1 MTRYQVDQLETP
13 ADPHDP
19 DLAALLTV
27 EHAVS
32 VQAWGHQDFHD
43 TPQEHWARVSHQSDS
58 RYVDLVVRDDGVAGY
73 ALVELPRA
81 GNAHLGYVEL
91 GVAAGLRGRGIGS
104 ALFDAGVDL
113 VRQDGRDTLFI
124 CTDQRSEPA
133 PGPGTLAPSTGAG
146 LVSTDDPGVRFLR
159 RRGLTLEQVDRYS
172 VLQVPLDPDVLAGH
186 LSAAQAVASADYDLV
201 TWQDPCPDERVDD
214 FAALVQAMSTDAP
227 VGGLDWRED
236 PWDAARVR
244 RAEGKRADAG
254 QQLLTTGAVH
264 RRSSRLVAF
273 TSFFVPQRPDF
284 VWQHDTLVHRD
295 HRGHRLG
302 MLVKAAN
309 LQRLA
314 AQRPQVRRVGTWN
327 AEENAHMLA
336 INVALGFAPSGGSA
350 TWQLTW

>member
-1 MTRYQVDQLETP
+1 MTTYDVERMETP
-13 ADPHDP
+13 VGPDDP
-19 DLAALLTV
+19 DLACLLTV

-32 VQAWGHQDFHD
+32 EQAWGHQDFHH
-43 TPQEHWARVSHQSDS
+43 TAQERWARVTHQSDS
-58 RYVDLVVRDDGVAGY
+58 RFVDLVVRDDEVVGY

-91 GVAAGLRGRGIGS
+91 GVAPGHRGRGIGS
-104 ALFDAGVDL
+104 ELFDAGVEL
-113 VRQDGRDTLFI
+113 VRQDGRNTLFV

-146 LVSTDDPGVRFLR
+146 LVSSDDPGVRFLR

-172 VLQVPLDPDVLAGH
+172 VLQVPLAAGVLASH
-186 LSAAQAVASADYDLV
+186 RSAAQAVAAADYDLV
-201 TWQDPCPDERVDD
+201 SWQDPCPDERVDD

-244 RAEGKRADAG
+244 RGERKRADAG

-264 RRSSRLVAF
+264 RRSGRLVAF
-273 TSFFVPQRPDF
+273 TSFFVPQRRDF

-314 AQRPQVRRVGTWN
+314 AERPQVRRVGTWN